1 MYKSKKFKNIL
12 QDNRLLFITLLS
24 ILIISIVNPS
34 FSTKGNIINITQRMA
49 FTGIVACGVA
59 FVIITG
65 GIDLSVGSMQALS
78 AFIMA
83 KSFVIYG
90 IPLPLSIIIT
100 LLMCTSLGA
109 IIGILVSKFKVPAFI
124 VTLGGMQTFRAL
136 SEIINK
142 AQPIS
147 GFPSSFNWW
156 ASGRVL
162 GIFTPITIVWLIV
175 FIISLFIEKKL
186 KVGRYMYVIG
196 GNIEAGELSGININF
211 YNILPYIYTS
221 FLASLSGILLVAKLN
236 ATVPEM
242 GTDFELAVIAAICIG
257 GISLMGG
264 KGSQIDVFIGVI
276 FLTVLNN
283 ILVILGFNAFIR
295 QIFTGVFIIIAVALS
310 NVNTRG
316 KDRILPV

>member
-1 MYKSKKFKNIL
+1 MNKSNKIKKFL
-12 QDNRLLFITLLS
+12 QNNRLLFITLLA
-24 ILIISIVNPS
+24 ILIMSMVNPS
-34 FSTKGNIINITQRMA
+34 FSTKRNFINISQRMA
-49 FTGIVACGVA
+49 FTGIVACGAA

-78 AFIMA
+78 AFFMA
-83 KSFVIYG
+83 KFFVIYG

-100 LLMCTSLGA
+100 LLICTFLGA
-109 IIGILVSKFKVPAFI
+109 IIGVLVSKFKVPAFI
-124 VTLGGMQTFRAL
+124 VTLGCMQTFRAL

-156 ASGRVL
+156 ANGRVL
-162 GIFTPITIVWLIV
+162 GIFAPVTIVWLIV
-175 FIISLFIEKKL
+175 VIISLFIEKKL
-186 KVGRYMYVIG
+186 KVGRYIYVIG
-196 GNIEAGELSGININF
+196 GNSEAGKLSGININF
-211 YNILPYIYTS
+211 YNILPYIFTS
-221 FLASLSGILLVAKLN
+221 FLASLSGILLVARLN

-242 GTDFELAVIAAICIG
+242 GTGFELAVIAAICIG

-264 KGSQIDVFIGVI
+264 KGSEIDVFIGVI

-295 QIFTGVFIIIAVALS
+295 QIFTGIFIIIAVALS
-310 NVNTRG
+310 NVNIRE